1 MVTHHGGCTRM
12 NELVKSFG
20 FNAGKV
26 WKILEK
32 EGPLGQTKL
41 KRRTQL
47 RDDEFFGAIGWL
59 ARENKIYFENNTYYT
74 GETNLTDKIGNYAG
88 KIWDSLEYGKEIDVS
103 AIARMSQLEKR
114 DCYTALGWLAR
125 EGKLITKTKVK
136 KK

>member
-1 MVTHHGGCTRM
+1 M
-12 NELVKSFG
+12 NELVKTFG
-20 FNAGKV
+20 FNAGRI

-41 KRRTQL
+41 KKKTQL

-59 ARENKIYFENNTYYT
+59 ARENKIYFEKNTYYT
-74 GETNLTDKIGNYAG
+74 GETNLTDKIGCYAG
-88 KIWDSLEYGKEIDVS
+88 KVWDSLEYGKEVDVS
-103 AIARMSQLEKR
+103 AIARVSNLQKR

>member
-1 MVTHHGGCTRM
+1 M
-12 NELVKSFG
+12 NELVKTFG
-20 FNAGKV
+20 YNAGKV

-32 EGPLGQTKL
+32 EGPIGPIKL
-41 KRRTQL
+41 KRKTQL

-59 ARENKIYFENNTYYT
+59 ARENKIFFDNKTYFI

-88 KIWDSLEYGKEIDVS
+88 KVWESLEYGKEIDVS
-103 AIARMSQLEKR
+103 AIARLSQLEKQ

-125 EGKLITKTKVK
+125 EGKLITKTKIK